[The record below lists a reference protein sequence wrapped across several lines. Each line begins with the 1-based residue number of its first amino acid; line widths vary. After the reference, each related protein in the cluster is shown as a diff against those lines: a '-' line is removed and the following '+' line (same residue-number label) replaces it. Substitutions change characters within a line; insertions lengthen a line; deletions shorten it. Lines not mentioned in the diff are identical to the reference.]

1 MGGGRECRSSTQRF
15 SVIRWQKR
23 GQSCLLLTNSL
34 FGIKG
39 VRWVVSGAEGPG
51 LGGSS
56 YSWVGSRGDAG
67 TMNSLTFWREIK
79 AKATIEALLGQQKAG
94 EYP

>member
-1 MGGGRECRSSTQRF
+1 MAEERTVVS
-15 SVIRWQKR
+15 
-23 GQSCLLLTNSL
+23 LDNSL

-56 YSWVGSRGDAG
+56 YSWVGSRREAG
-67 TMNSLTFWREIK
+67 TMNGLPFWREIK
-79 AKATIEALLGQQKAG
+79 AKATIEASLGQQKAG
-94 EYP
+94 EYL